1 MSKRDPETKDEHYD
15 LISVLYHALQGDETL
30 GQYIDDAENA
40 DDQELAQHFREVQE
54 RYREIAQETKQ
65 LLKEKL
71 LAEESEDDDDEEE
84 DD

>member
-1 MSKRDPETKDEHYD
+1 MSKRDPETKDEHFD

-71 LAEESEDDDDEEE
+71 LAEESEDDDEEEE
-84 DD
+84 D